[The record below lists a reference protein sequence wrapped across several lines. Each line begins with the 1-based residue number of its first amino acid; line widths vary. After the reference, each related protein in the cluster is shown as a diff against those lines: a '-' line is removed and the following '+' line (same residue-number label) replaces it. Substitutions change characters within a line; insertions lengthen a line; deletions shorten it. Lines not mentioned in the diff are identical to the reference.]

1 MSNDTANLAFT
12 KLENTQ
18 SSPLEIDSS
27 VTTLALKGNDAA
39 IVVDSTSTIDVILT
53 SSQLLQAA
61 ATQLVIDN
69 ETGSATI
76 SLQSLPDATSTANS
90 RAAQLQSVLKLGAV
104 GSTAKLT
111 FIRNGAG
118 TSIVNLEGTQI
129 LGLGQTYAHVLV
141 EATNV
146 TAGAQTNT
154 ISAVGGG
161 DAYIQSTWTPAL
173 TGSTSGGATATIDT
187 ANYTKIGNV
196 VFFSLKMSS
205 IVDVDLTGNV
215 QISLP
220 TTVAAGENPSFTIGN
235 IEPYTYSDT
244 NAEQII
250 ARAVAGTNL
259 ILLQSTVTGSATAA
273 LTNADFFGATSVT
286 DLQISG
292 HYVSV

>member
-161 DAYIQSTWTPAL
+161 DAYIQSTWTPVL
-173 TGSTSGGATATIDT
+173 TGAGGTIGDYAATA
-187 ANYTKIGNV
+187 AGNYTQIGNRIL
-196 VFFSLKMSS
+196 F
-205 IVDVDLTGNV
+205 DLTIAVTDIGSWTGAV
-215 QISLP
+215 RISLP
-220 TTVAAGENPSFTIGN
+220 VATGAACNASFTIGN
-235 IEPYTYSDT
+235 IEQVTST
-244 NAEQII
+244 GIQVV
-250 ARAVAGTNL
+250 ARATAGTSL
-259 ILLQSTVTGSATAA
+259 ILLQAIVSADATTAV
-273 LTNADFFGATSVT
+273 LITNLNATPT
-286 DLQISG
+286 IWISG
-292 HYVSV
+292 SYCV